1 MVGAALEDFGL
12 RRARPVGISVD
23 VDEDAPAPEALP
35 EAPAPAP
42 EPVTVAGAELSPGVV
57 FHGAARRSTELQR
70 FCDHL
75 AARRAEPLTAVE

>member
-12 RRARPVGISVD
+12 RRARPVGTSVD
-23 VDEDAPAPEALP
+23 VDDD
-35 EAPAPAP
+35 APAPAP
-42 EPVTVAGAELSPGVV
+42 EAPAPEPVIAPAAELSPGVV